1 MVAHD
6 RLDGAVVA
14 VEPAS
19 CALVPLVAAVHLR
32 SGRAG
37 GAGEEGSV
45 HRGIDGIAQPPADV
59 EHALEARGGELG
71 VERLTRGEAVDGPA
85 DRDRQARPGA
95 LRTTSRTCRLLGGAC
110 NRTTGTGTQGELIA
124 KLKERGQLA
133 RVTIRGQVEVR
144 RTQQWRTYGRKV
156 WDETWPGDRV
166 GR

>member
-37 GAGEEGSV
+37 AAGEAGSV

-71 VERLTRGEAVDGPA
+71 VERLARGEAVDGPA
-85 DRDRQARPGA
+85 DRDGPSAPRCSSDHIKNLQ
-95 LRTTSRTCRLLGGAC
+95 LLGGAC

-144 RTQQWRTYGRKV
+144 RTQQWRTYRRKV